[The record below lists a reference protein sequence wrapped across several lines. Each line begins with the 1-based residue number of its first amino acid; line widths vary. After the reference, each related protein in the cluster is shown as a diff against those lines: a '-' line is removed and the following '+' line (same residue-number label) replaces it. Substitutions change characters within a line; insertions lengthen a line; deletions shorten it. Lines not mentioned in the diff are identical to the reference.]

1 MNFRKTRYD
10 DEPEINLIPLIDVLL
25 VILIFL
31 AATTSFNRYQQLKL
45 SLPRATGEATQQD
58 AMHVAVSHDGL
69 YAVEGQLLP
78 GTTSAELADALRQLT
93 AARAKGTTHPDEQ
106 AQADGSS
113 EPVLVIDAD
122 AQASHAAVV
131 RVMEAARQ
139 AGIERIH
146 FTTQAS
152 P

>member
-45 SLPRATGEATQQD
+45 SLPRATGETTEQD
-58 AMHVAVSHDGL
+58 ALHVAVSHDGL
-69 YAVEGQLLP
+69 YAIENQLLP
-78 GTTSAELADALRQLT
+78 GTTTEDLADALRQATT
-93 AARAKGTTHPDEQ
+93 AKPAGQEQ
-106 AQADGSS
+106 AIDPS
-113 EPVLVIDAD
+113 EQVLVIDAD

-131 RVMEAARQ
+131 RVMEAARL

-146 FTTQAS
+146 FATQAS